1 MAEATPRFPLVPAT
15 PFLAAQV
22 RKGPAQAQVVGMPV
36 DVSASFRGGAQ
47 FGPDAIRT
55 YSESIESYSPYAD
68 RDLEDLDL
76 VDRGNVRVD
85 APFRLFPHDLDALR
99 AFLAGLRGQARFTLY
114 LAGEHT
120 CTLAFLPRED
130 LQDPNFYLLILDAH
144 LDLRPEYQGSL
155 YSHAAWARRVL
166 EWIGPARMRIAGAR
180 SGTREEFRLAREH
193 GLLLPTP
200 EAVRRWV
207 DALPAGARVHLSLDI
222 DVLDLALVPGTGN
235 PEPLGWQVRDL
246 LQVFQDL
253 AQRTVVSADL
263 VEYNPLLDPSGQTG
277 ILAAFLVREMLLA
290 FTPTEADVAS
300 RGPVDMPF
308 PK

>member
-22 RKGPAQAQVVGMPV
+22 REGPAQAQVVGLPV

-85 APFRLFPHDLDALR
+85 APFRLFPHDLDDLR

-120 CTLAFLPRED
+120 CTLAFLPQED

-144 LDLRPEYQGSL
+144 LDLRPEYQGTP
-155 YSHAAWARRVL
+155 YSHAAWARRAL
-166 EWIGPARMRIAGAR
+166 EWLGPNRMRIAGAR
-180 SGTREEFRLAREH
+180 SGTREEFHLARKH

-200 EAVRRWV
+200 EAVQRWL

-235 PEPLGWQVRDL
+235 PEPLGWQVRHL

-290 FTPTEADVAS
+290 FTPSEVDVAS
-300 RGPVDMPF
+300 QGPVDMPS
-308 PK
+308 PR